1 MGVFNDNLTQLNDT
15 QEKIYTYKIK
25 TEQEKEAKRAH
36 AEKIKDI
43 KTNIEAATLAFLN
56 DYKTGENYTDSADL
70 IELKKIIKSFYEKDN
85 TLTEYEKNALA
96 LFASKQYFKLQK
108 NIDIIEKRKK
118 EPEED
123 EPKEPKQKK
132 KNPFFTLEFVTF
144 CVTFLFCWY
153 FMNQ

>member
-15 QEKIYTYKIK
+15 QEKIYTYKLK

-43 KTNIEAATLAFLN
+43 KTNIEAATLDFFN
-56 DYKTGENYTDSADL
+56 DYKMGENYTGRADL
-70 IELKKIIKSFYEKDN
+70 VELKKIIKSLYEKDSS
-85 TLTEYEKNALA
+85 LTEYEKNSLA

-108 NIDIIEKRKK
+108 NIDMIEKKK
-118 EPEED
+118 QEPEED
-123 EPKEPKQKK
+123 EPREQKK
-132 KNPFFTLEFVTF
+132 KNPFFSLELVTF